1 MTGFPVP
8 HLNFPGHAREAL
20 EAYAAAFGGR
30 TDIRTYA
37 DLGMPAEL
45 PDASK
50 VVFGEV
56 VADGGFHVMAYDVP
70 SQAGADLPPAAATRR
85 EHGVTLTNQPCFLAL
100 RSASVE
106 EATGWWDALA
116 AGAVVI
122 EPFAASAWS
131 AGFGML
137 TDRFGVT
144 WVIDVA
150 G

>member
-1 MTGFPVP
+1 MTAVPVP
-8 HLNFPGHAREAL
+8 HLNLRGHAREAL
-20 EAYAAAFGGR
+20 EAYAVAFGGR
-30 TDIRTYA
+30 AEIRTYG
-37 DLGMPAEL
+37 DLGMPPEL

-56 VADGGFHVMAYDVP
+56 VADGGFHVMAYDIP
-70 SQAGADLPPAAATRR
+70 SQAGADLPPAPATRR
-85 EHGVTLTNQPCFLAL
+85 EHGVTLTNQSAFLSL
-100 RSASVE
+100 RSGSVE
-106 EATGWWDALA
+106 EATGWWDALSE
-116 AGAVVI
+116 GAVVV